1 MQLHLIVLKILRT
14 EGSILINWL
23 KNISMENKNF
33 LYNLYYDWWKNID
46 KFIFSLILL
55 LFFIGLFFSLTSTSL
70 LVSDKLD
77 TNDYSFFFK
86 HLIFILLGIIT
97 IFFLSSIKQEKLLKF
112 SSIIFIISLISLIL
126 VPVIGIEVK
135 GSKRWIDL
143 YFLPRFQPIELVKPF
158 LIIFISLILSSEKY
172 SNIYLKYFF
181 TFLITLL
188 VALLLAVQPD
198 IGQTLLVFFS
208 WSILIFTSGI
218 SIVFLLILF
227 LLLIFVFSYLV
238 FFVPK
243 FEYIK
248 NRLVSFFNSE
258 TGTQNFQSDKAI
270 DSITSGG
277 FFGKGIGE
285 GTLKNRVPE
294 AHTDYIISV
303 ISEEFGV
310 IAIILILLL
319 FLIFIYSVFKKV
331 YFENEEKIKLILV
344 GCISLILMQAMIH
357 IGVNIRLF
365 PTTGMTL
372 PFISYGGSSIISISI
387 LSGIILNLTKRK
399 IN

>member
-1 MQLHLIVLKILRT
+1 MSYKK
-14 EGSILINWL
+14 SI
-23 KNISMENKNF
+23 
-33 LYNLYYDWWKNID
+33 YNLYYDWWKNID
-46 KFIFSLILL
+46 RFIFSLIIL
-55 LFFIGLFFSLTSTSL
+55 LFLTGLFFSLVSTSL

-77 TNDYSFFFK
+77 TNDYAFFFK
-86 HLIFILLGIIT
+86 HLTFVFLGIFIIFILST
-97 IFFLSSIKQEKLLKF
+97 ISEKKLFNLSPL
-112 SSIIFIISLISLIL
+112 IFIFSLITLFL
-126 VPVIGIEVK
+126 VPIIGVEVN
-135 GSKRWIDL
+135 SAQRWIDL
-143 YFLPRFQPIELVKPF
+143 HFLPRFQPIELVKPF
-158 LIIFISLILSSEKY
+158 LIILISVILSNEKY
-172 SNIYLKYFF
+172 ANIYFKYLS

-188 VALLLAVQPD
+188 IALLLAAQPD

-208 WSILIFTSGI
+208 WSVLIFISGI
-218 SIVFLLILF
+218 NIIFLTISCLILSM
-227 LLLIFVFSYLV
+227 LLYFSIN
-238 FFVPK
+238 FFPK

-248 NRLVSFFNSE
+248 NRILSFFNTESGTHNAQSE
-258 TGTQNFQSDKAI
+258 KAI
-270 DSITSGG
+270 DAITSGG
-277 FFGKGIGE
+277 YFGKGIGE

-331 YFENEEKIKLILV
+331 YLEKEERTKLILV
-344 GCISLILMQAMIH
+344 GCISLILVQAMIH

-399 IN
+399 IS

>member
-1 MQLHLIVLKILRT
+1 
-14 EGSILINWL
+14 
-23 KNISMENKNF
+23 MEYKKTVFNF
-33 LYNLYYDWWKNID
+33 YYQWWKNID
-46 KFIFSLILL
+46 KFIFLLIVL
-55 LFFIGLFFSLTSTSL
+55 LFCTGLFFSLVSTSL
-70 LVSDKLD
+70 VASDKLN

-86 HLIFILLGIIT
+86 HFIFILLGLFI
-97 IFFLSSIKQEKLLKF
+97 IFFLSSIDKETLLKF
-112 SSIIFIISLISLIL
+112 SVIFFLISLIFLIL
-126 VPVIGIEVK
+126 VPFIGVEVK

-143 YFLPRFQPIELVKPF
+143 NFLPRFQPIELVKPF
-158 LIIFISLILSSEKY
+158 LIMFISIILSSQKY
-172 SNIYLKYFF
+172 TNIYIKYLLTFF
-181 TFLITLL
+181 TTL
-188 VALLLAVQPD
+188 VIALLLAVQPD
-198 IGQTLLVFFS
+198 IGQTLLIFFS

-218 SIVFLLILF
+218 NIFFLIVLF
-227 LLLIFVFSYLV
+227 SFLIFAFLYLI
-238 FFVPK
+238 FFVEK

-248 NRLVSFFNSE
+248 NRLTSFFDSE
-258 TGTQNFQSDKAI
+258 KGTHNFQSDKAI

-331 YFENEEKIKLILV
+331 NFENDEKIKLILV
-344 GCISLILMQAMIH
+344 GCASLILMQTMIH

-399 IN
+399 IA